1 MPLVDP
7 DERMLVIA
15 MDHARALGA
24 VRGLEDPGALI
35 DTMIEAGADAVMTSF
50 GTVKAYRERLVGRV
64 PVYLRLDG
72 GPSIGKEEWLRKTEG
87 GALHNPRGHRA
98 LGG

>member
-24 VRGLEDPGALI
+24 VRGLEAPGTLI

-72 GPSIGKEEWLRKTEG
+72 GPSIVKE
-87 GALHNPRGHRA
+87 
-98 LGG
+98 